1 MAAITTSEFRDAWRG
16 IDQAQALGI
25 LGVSRRTW
33 RRWLSGRA
41 RIPRSAYELGRV
53 LTGNLSIFDATWT
66 GWRFVKGAL
75 YDPAGT
81 AHTHATIATWHWTAR
96 RLQALRAEENT
107 TDRDMGD
114 NVVSLRRA
122 HRLTASIAAR
132 VSRGSR

>member
-25 LGVSRRTW
+25 LGISRRTW

-53 LTGNLSIFDATWT
+53 LSGDTEIYGWT
-66 GWRFVKGAL
+66 GWRFMKGAL

-81 AHTHATIATWHWTAR
+81 AHTRASIATWHWTAR

-107 TDRDMGD
+107 TGTDTGG

-122 HRLTASIAAR
+122 HRLTAEIGAR